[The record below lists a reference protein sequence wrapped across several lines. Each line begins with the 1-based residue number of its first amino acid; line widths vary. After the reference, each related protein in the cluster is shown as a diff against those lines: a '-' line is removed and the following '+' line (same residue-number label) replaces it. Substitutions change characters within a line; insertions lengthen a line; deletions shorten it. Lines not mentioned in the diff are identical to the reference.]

1 MAQSALTVAR
11 AREPAIPPAQQ
22 LFRSEVLA
30 ERQTP
35 LLGKVLLEPRPSQSL
50 LVRVSV
56 ALGVAVLA
64 FLMFGSYARKARLSG
79 VLVPVHGLA
88 RIVAPQAGV
97 VTDIFVSEGARV
109 TKGTPLVALSSE
121 TQNEALGSTREEI
134 VRRITSRRDS
144 TAATQHVQEQLFDQ
158 QAADL
163 QKRLDAVSV
172 EQAHLVRE
180 IELQRDRVRIGND
193 AVTRARAM
201 RAQDLIPLPRLQRA
215 EQDNIDDRSK

>member
-1 MAQSALTVAR
+1 MAQTAVIAAR
-11 AREPAIPPAQQ
+11 VREPAVAVAQD

-35 LLGKVLLEPRPSQSL
+35 LLGKILLEPRASQSL
-50 LVRVSV
+50 LVGISV
-56 ALGVAVLA
+56 ALGIAVLA

-144 TAATQHVQEQLFDQ
+144 TAATQHVQQQLFDQ

-163 QKRLDAVSV
+163 QKRLDAVTV

-180 IELQRDRVRIGND
+180 IELQRARVRIGES
-193 AVTRARAM
+193 AVARARAM
-201 RAQDLIPLPRLQRA
+201 RAQDLIPL
-215 EQDNIDDRSK
+215 